1 MTLPS
6 VIIVVPII
14 ICAIAWL
21 IARQNPL
28 KNILFLAIILLL
40 TTLFW
45 KITGI
50 LYAAVF
56 LLIGLIITLILM
68 QLSPHQVTPP
78 RLGKRLLTP
87 TNIIL
92 IAISIVTIILTL
104 IIVKLVNTQFV
115 PDRILQDYNEQN
127 TSVIWIFLILLTLF
141 SLQFYLLTKNRGK

>member
-1 MTLPS
+1 
-6 VIIVVPII
+6 VPII

-40 TTLFW
+40 ATLFW
-45 KITGI
+45 KISSI
-50 LYAAVF
+50 LYATVF

-78 RLGKRLLTP
+78 RLGKRLTP